1 MTGSIQKQTGSDVST
16 TQPPR
21 GLNVFDEMERM
32 FESFS
37 PSGWTRPFRS
47 NSPLINEMSTEFAT
61 NIPKVD
67 VIDRDGE
74 IIVKAMMPGV
84 EKKDIEI
91 SMTKNT
97 VTISGKTSHEDKEEK
112 GDFYRCEISKGS
124 YMRTLSLPE
133 NVDEDKAKAKFK
145 DGMLELTIPKV
156 EVSHRRTIK
165 VD

>member
-1 MTGSIQKQTGSDVST
+1 MTGSLEKQTDTELSNIH
-16 TQPPR
+16 PPR

-37 PSGWTRPFRS
+37 PVGWMKPFRS
-47 NSPLINEMSTEFAT
+47 NFPLMNEVSASLET

-67 VIDRDGE
+67 VIERDGE
-74 IIVKAMMPGV
+74 IVVKAMMPGV

-97 VTISGKTSHEDKEEK
+97 VTISGKTSHEEKEEK
-112 GDFYRCEISKGS
+112 GNYYRHEISKGS

-133 NVDEDKAKAKFK
+133 NVNEDKAKAKFK
-145 DGMLELTIPKV
+145 DGMLELTIPKM
-156 EVSHRRTIK
+156 EVSHRRNIK